1 MVLSKNPKVKK
12 SQKDYKKKMTLRN
25 LNLRLKNCE
34 SNIRAEEVKKNF
46 TTFNEVAITNSPTL
60 PVWTL
65 INNLSQGDSAST
77 IDGVSYAN
85 RGIAMKFLLHNN
97 TNQAC
102 VVRLAV
108 LRLKSG
114 QTFTS
119 IGENLFTGN
128 QQLGL
133 DFSSSSEYQRF
144 YLPFNTKRYDIILQ
158 RRIKV
163 GGNNQQY
170 TENFDANKIIKGYK
184 SFKNRKEYVNTSSGQ
199 MDTNYYLVAFLVPTN
214 MDGTSMTVEMT
225 GETCLY
231 YKDN

>member
-1 MVLSKNPKVKK
+1 MVLSKNPKIKK
-12 SQKDYKKKMTLRN
+12 SQRAYKKKMTLRN
-25 LNLRLKNCE
+25 LNLRLKTCE

-46 TTFNEVAITNSPTL
+46 TNFNEVAITNGATL

-65 INNLSQGDSAST
+65 INNLSQGDTAST
-77 IDGVSYAN
+77 IDGISYAN

-97 TNQAC
+97 NNEAC
-102 VVRLAV
+102 VVRLAI

-144 YLPFNTKRYDIILQ
+144 YLPFNTKRYDVILQ
-158 RRIKV
+158 RRVKL
-163 GGNNQQY
+163 GGNNSTY
-170 TENFDANKIIKGYK
+170 TENFDANKIVKGFK
-184 SFKNRKEYVNTSSGQ
+184 SFKNRKEFANTSSGG
-199 MDTNYYLVAFLVPTN
+199 MDTNYFLVAFLVPCN
-214 MDGTSMTVEMT
+214 MDSTIMTVEMT
-225 GETCLY
+225 GETCVY